1 MAGGNISQAQAS
13 KLLGQTET
21 INTGAGMVKVS
32 HDIFGNAK
40 IEQGPIVS
48 PYLSSPIT
56 IGDSMTGMMPKTIGG
71 MGSVHIENTG
81 ALSSMSGLGLQNM
94 IAMPLFNHGPL
105 LEKTVQTT
113 RQVPVKTFSQNVI
126 APAVDSHVVHG
137 ENTV

>member
-1 MAGGNISQAQAS
+1 MAGGNISHAQAS

-32 HDIFGNAK
+32 HDIFGNSK

-81 ALSSMSGLGLQNM
+81 LVPSMSSLGLQNM